1 MTRSIDVVKVIDE
14 APVSGL
20 QRRVVLL
27 CFLVAAVDGFDA
39 QAIAFV
45 APIVAGVF
53 DISRNEMGPVLAAA
67 LVGLMAGAFL
77 LSPLADRIGRKPVI
91 IGSVV
96 VMGIF
101 SLATTLATSREEL
114 LLYRFLTGLG
124 LGGVM
129 PNINTLT
136 SEYAPARSR
145 ATLMTVMFV
154 GFPFGAVVGG
164 LASAPLIEAFGWK
177 TVFLLGGIVPLI
189 LAAVLWRSLPE
200 SVLYLTGRGKRPQVI
215 ARIIE
220 NIAPGTTAKGET
232 CFILPAAD
240 AQKASALDLFTGGRL
255 LTTLLLWVVFFAN
268 LLMMYALFGWLP
280 TVLNQAGLPL
290 DQAIIGTVIF
300 NLGGV
305 IGGLLIARA
314 VDGLGPIKVMTTSYL
329 IAAASVAAI
338 GFTGG
343 TLTAAVVAI
352 FMAGATVV
360 GAQFGMNALTISAYP
375 TAVRSTGLGWA
386 LAVGRIGSIVGPIV
400 VGALLARQLAIET
413 LFIVFALPAFVSAGT
428 VAFLGTVR
436 AKRLND
442 GVTLAQSPA
451 E

>member
-1 MTRSIDVVKVIDE
+1 MTRSIDVVKTIDE
-14 APVSGL
+14 APVGGL

-77 LSPLADRIGRKPVI
+77 FSPLADRIGRKPVI
-91 IGSVV
+91 VGSVV
-96 VMGIF
+96 MMGVF
-101 SLATTLATSREEL
+101 SLATTLASSREEL

-145 ATLMTVMFV
+145 ATMMTVMFV

-164 LASAPLIEAFGWK
+164 LASAPLIAALGWK
-177 TVFLLGGIVPLI
+177 TVFVLGGVVPLA
-189 LAAVLWRSLPE
+189 LSLLLWRALPE
-200 SVLYLTGRGKRPQVI
+200 SLLYLAGRGGRAEVI
-215 ARIIE
+215 APILDR
-220 NIAPGTTAKGET
+220 IAPGAAVDGASYV
-232 CFILPAAD
+232 LPAAE
-240 AQKASALDLFTGGRL
+240 AQKASALDLFRGGRFA
-255 LTTLLLWVVFFAN
+255 TTLLLWTVFFAN

-290 DQAIIGTVIF
+290 DQAIVGTVIF

-305 IGGLLIARA
+305 IGGLVIARA
-314 VDGLGPIKVMTTSYL
+314 VDGLGPIKVMTAAYL
-329 IAAASVAAI
+329 VAAASVASI
-338 GFTGG
+338 GFAGG
-343 TLTAAVVAI
+343 ALSAAIAAI

-360 GAQFGMNALTISAYP
+360 GAQFGMNALAISAYP

-386 LAVGRIGSIVGPIV
+386 LAVGRVGSIVGPIA
-400 VGALLARQLAIET
+400 VGALLARELALET
-413 LFIVFALPAFVSAGT
+413 LFVVFALPALVSAGT
-428 VAFLGTVR
+428 VAVLGLVR
-436 AKRLND
+436 ARSISRGVRL
-442 GVTLAQSPA
+442 APSSA
-451 E
+451 A